1 MVARMG
7 LMSILIE
14 MFSALVR
21 VVQSSCDSPSL
32 AGGMSVVEGRDVAG
46 AGLSPVGDQHVEEQ
60 G

>member
-1 MVARMG
+1 MVARMR

-21 VVQSSCDSPSL
+21 VVQSSCDGPWL
-32 AGGMSVVEGRDVAG
+32 AGGMSVVEGRDAAG
-46 AGLSPVGDQHVEEQ
+46 AGPSPVGDRHVEEQ